1 MSDVMTTAVAGAVA
15 GFGVALPMGAVG
27 VLLVQEGLRDRRG
40 AMAAAAAV
48 ASVDLL
54 YAGVAT
60 VVGPW
65 VATALTGVEA
75 WVRLVSA
82 VVLGVIAGLGLR
94 GSRRPRAVG
103 TSPGDRTAVP
113 GAAKH
118 TDPAP
123 EGIPVQRDR
132 GAHRRIFLR
141 FAALTLIN
149 PTTALYFVALTTAQ
163 GAELNGGTAGLVFVG
178 AVFLASLL
186 WQQTLVLISA
196 ALGSRLPDSARIWTF
211 RIGFALVA
219 AYAVKVALPL
229 PTL

>member
-1 MSDVMTTAVAGAVA
+1 
-15 GFGVALPMGAVG
+15 
-27 VLLVQEGLRDRRG
+27 
-40 AMAAAAAV
+40 MAAAAAV

-60 VVGPW
+60 AVGPW
-65 VATALTGVEA
+65 VATALAGVEA
-75 WVRLVSA
+75 WVRLMSA
-82 VVLGVIAGLGLR
+82 VVLGVIACWGLR
-94 GSRRPRAVG
+94 ASQRPRAMG
-103 TSPGDRTAVP
+103 TSPGDGPAEP
-113 GAAKH
+113 GATKY
-118 TDPAP
+118 TDPTP
-123 EGIPVQRDR
+123 GGVPVQDDR
-132 GAHRRIFLR
+132 GAHGRIFLR

-163 GAELNGGTAGLVFVG
+163 GAELSGGTAGLVFVG
-178 AVFLASLL
+178 TVFLASLL
-186 WQQTLVLISA
+186 WQQTLVLVSA